1 MGKVIRDRLQNR
13 GVDKEESPQ
22 LEEDKNLDNIHEDP
36 PDWSQGIGT
45 QGSKDGDVQD
55 GDHINPD
62 RKQDLNT
69 THENLQLSQDG
80 GSNKEKVAES
90 KTGKAISDQ
99 GEVQVEEG
107 VSLKEKEPEHFG
119 STHEQWP
126 CLRCEQDNDDFTRN
140 ISEQQQG
147 EIMACNHE
155 EDSVMPNEWWHYF
168 QYDDENE
175 KFLPSGSELQHPPH
189 APEVARDE
197 PALECGSSQEGTT
210 SETNTT
216 NMQKQLQDLEPDVE
230 EPRWSLPTLTERVEI
245 LRVQFDAVLE
255 RNKHLE
261 ETLAALTKKEN
272 ALEVILDRQTQQIS
286 SIDERQVEQE
296 RVLLAPM
303 RSIYI
308 RQFRDLVILN
318 HSLLLL
324 CDIFSTFPMHASCTC
339 TQILMYMLMY
349 ADSRE
354 HIPEDVRHFHLFTP
368 DVGSQATRQPARA
381 WHQRVPCTCS
391 TRRGPVA
398 VHQGGSRCGAQ
409 VLLQRQSVE
418 QVPGPDPGR

>member
-1 MGKVIRDRLQNR
+1 MGKLVRDRLQNR

-22 LEEDKNLDNIHEDP
+22 LEEDKNLDNKDP

-45 QGSKDGDVQD
+45 HGSKDEDVQ
-55 GDHINPD
+55 GGEHIDLD
-62 RKQDLNT
+62 RKQDLNS

-80 GSNKEKVAES
+80 GSNKKKVAES
-90 KTGKAISDQ
+90 KAGKAVSDQ

-126 CLRCEQDNDDFTRN
+126 CLRCEQDNDDFARN
-140 ISEQQQG
+140 ISEQQR

-155 EDSVMPNEWWHYF
+155 EDSAMPNEWWHYI

-189 APEVARDE
+189 ATEVARDE

-216 NMQKQLQDLEPDVE
+216 NLQKRLQDLEPDAE
-230 EPRWSLPTLTERVEI
+230 EPRRSLPTLTERVEI
-245 LRVQFDAVLE
+245 LRVQFEAVLE

-272 ALEVILDRQTQQIS
+272 ALELILDRQTQQIS
-286 SIDERQVEQE
+286 SIDECQVEQE

-318 HSLLLL
+318 HS
-324 CDIFSTFPMHASCTC
+324 
-339 TQILMYMLMY
+339 Y
-349 ADSRE
+349 
-354 HIPEDVRHFHLFTP
+354 
-368 DVGSQATRQPARA
+368 
-381 WHQRVPCTCS
+381 
-391 TRRGPVA
+391 
-398 VHQGGSRCGAQ
+398 
-409 VLLQRQSVE
+409 
-418 QVPGPDPGR
+418 